1 MSTLPTLFVSHGS
14 PMLALDTGEIG
25 HAWRTLAA
33 SLPRPRAILAVSAH
47 WNTPAPVLSTAAQ
60 PATIHDFYG
69 FPAPLYQLQYPAP
82 GAPALAR
89 EIVDLLAGAGI
100 EATTDPDYG
109 LDHGAWTPL
118 RELYPQA
125 DIPVLQLSVQ
135 PRRDPAWH
143 YRVGQALSALPADG
157 VLVLASGSLT
167 HNLRDAMSGLP
178 AQPYVE
184 AFADWMYRT
193 LTAGEVD
200 STLDYRHQ
208 APGATRAHPTDEH
221 LLPLFV
227 ALGAAGAG
235 ARATRFYHG
244 EDSALSM
251 DSYRFDPVLS
261 TTA

>member
-1 MSTLPTLFVSHGS
+1 
-14 PMLALDTGEIG
+14 
-25 HAWRTLAA
+25 
-33 SLPRPRAILAVSAH
+33 
-47 WNTPAPVLSTAAQ
+47 
-60 PATIHDFYG
+60 
-69 FPAPLYQLQYPAP
+69 
-82 GAPALAR
+82 
-89 EIVDLLAGAGI
+89 
-100 EATTDPDYG
+100 
-109 LDHGAWTPL
+109 
-118 RELYPQA
+118 
-125 DIPVLQLSVQ
+125 
-135 PRRDPAWH
+135 
-143 YRVGQALSALPADG
+143 
-157 VLVLASGSLT
+157 
-167 HNLRDAMSGLP
+167 MSGLP

-200 STLDYRHQ
+200 SALDYRHQ

-235 ARATRFYHG
+235 ARTTRFYHG